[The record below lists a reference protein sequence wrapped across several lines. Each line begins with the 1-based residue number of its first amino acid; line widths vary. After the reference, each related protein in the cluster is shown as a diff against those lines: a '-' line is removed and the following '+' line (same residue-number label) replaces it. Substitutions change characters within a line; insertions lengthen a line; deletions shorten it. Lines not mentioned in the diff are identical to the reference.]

1 MKCELDPRTILAMVG
16 IMSTAAVFTKHITI
30 QLVILFFLL
39 CLTLLFRI
47 KMTKFIFRIRKM
59 FPILVFVILMQ
70 SIFTEGRP
78 LLVLFN
84 LSLLSIEGCI
94 LGIKTFLRISILIF
108 AAALFTLTS
117 ESKMIQGLRQMKMPD
132 EIAFM
137 TLISLRLLPTYV
149 QEFEDAFTAVSLRG
163 IEIKKLSL
171 KRKGELI
178 RYLFAPTMVRTLLKA
193 KRLSMALDLKGFRA
207 SENRSSYFECQFTQL
222 DYLVLSVS
230 VILGLLW
237 IGFEWRII

>member
-1 MKCELDPRTILAMVG
+1 
-16 IMSTAAVFTKHITI
+16 
-30 QLVILFFLL
+30 
-39 CLTLLFRI
+39 
-47 KMTKFIFRIRKM
+47 
-59 FPILVFVILMQ
+59 
-70 SIFTEGRP
+70 
-78 LLVLFN
+78 
-84 LSLLSIEGCI
+84 
-94 LGIKTFLRISILIF
+94 
-108 AAALFTLTS
+108 
-117 ESKMIQGLRQMKMPD
+117 MKMPD